1 MLDNILINRIV
12 MKKAKTGK
20 KDLRVIKTDRNI
32 RESFLRLLRSKN
44 FESITV
50 QNILDEALINRTTF
64 YSHFSSKYELA
75 EKIAEDLLAKFDKAL
90 AIRFEAGE
98 KNTDIYEQLDEI
110 GRILKEDRE
119 AVLAVWMIHTE
130 TIHLYDDM
138 SSHLEDRV
146 SRILKDKDKFQTQ
159 LAISIL
165 MTMLESIL
173 RDDNVSAAELHNEV
187 IKFVREYL
195 LN

>member
-1 MLDNILINRIV
+1 MLDIILISRV
-12 MKKAKTGK
+12 AMKKPETGK

-32 RESFLRLLRSKN
+32 RESFLRLLRNKN

-75 EKIAEDLLAKFDKAL
+75 EKIASELLTEFDRAL
-90 AIRFEAGE
+90 AIRFEAGV
-98 KNTDIYEQLDEI
+98 KGADIYEQLDEI

-119 AVLAVWMIHTE
+119 AVLAMWSIHTE
-130 TIHLYDDM
+130 SIHLYDDM
-138 SSHLEDRV
+138 SSHLEERV
-146 SRILKDKDKFQTQ
+146 SRILKDKNPFQTQ

-165 MTMLESIL
+165 MTMLHNIL
-173 RDDNVSAAELHNEV
+173 RDDNVSATELHNEV
-187 IKFVREYL
+187 IKFVRENL
-195 LN
+195 LT